1 MKYAL
6 VTGSTRGIGAAIAT
20 ELENQGYTVIRNGRM
35 EHPEIKNYIK
45 ADVSTKE
52 GVEKLVTE
60 IMKLTEKVECLVL
73 NAGATCRKKFED
85 ITYEEWQEVMD
96 VNLNMPFLIAQKLY
110 RQMAEDGSIVFISS
124 ALSLHPHATSIPYGV
139 SKAGI
144 NMLAKCLAREYADK
158 RVRVNAVCPGFVDTE
173 WQKEKPEWLR
183 EKIASKTVLNRFA
196 TPQEIA
202 QMCVAVCENT
212 FMNGA
217 VVSVDGGYNIVN

>member
-1 MKYAL
+1 
-6 VTGSTRGIGAAIAT
+6 
-20 ELENQGYTVIRNGRM
+20 
-35 EHPEIKNYIK
+35 
-45 ADVSTKE
+45 
-52 GVEKLVTE
+52 
-60 IMKLTEKVECLVL
+60 
-73 NAGATCRKKFED
+73 
-85 ITYEEWQEVMD
+85 
-96 VNLNMPFLIAQKLY
+96 NMPFLIAQKLY

-212 FMNGA
+212 FVNGA
-217 VVSVDGGYNIVN
+217 VISVDGGYNIVN